1 MPSEASL
8 ANLKAPWQKGQSA
21 NERGRTRGYAR
32 ILHASRKASPEAI
45 EKAIECMRD
54 ETAPWNNRLKAVE
67 IILDRAWG
75 APDQSLKLDAGE
87 SVNSITLN
95 IVSVGETT
103 ETITITAHDA
113 PSSPQTHV
121 IGRNEGEADEAIV
134 TATIEGEAGDE

>member
-75 APDQSLKLDAGE
+75 APDQHMQLDGADG
-87 SVNSITLN
+87 SP
-95 IVSVGETT
+95 IVIVTGVRRDLEQ
-103 ETITITAHDA
+103 EPGPPTITINTG
-113 PSSPQTHV
+113 V
-121 IGRNEGEADEAIV
+121 ERNDTDTGEPEK
-134 TATIEGEAGDE
+134 